1 MGKTTALLVA
11 LAVLTGALAHGQDI
25 AGIEDCTKTA
35 GLDKRTGCF
44 QSNIDYLIKT
54 LSKNAADAQQKL
66 SAAGN
71 EIAALK
77 KAIAELRA
85 SVEQLQN
92 AAKKPETKPEPSSTN
107 SAFAETV
114 KSTNVPRHGRACHGH
129 PRLSWWQQTWMAG
142 TSPAMTWK
150 VC

>member
-1 MGKTTALLVA
+1 MGKAKILLVA
-11 LAVLTGALAHGQDI
+11 LAVRAGNVAHGQDI

-54 LSKNAADAQQKL
+54 LSKNAADAQLKL
-66 SAAGN
+66 SAAGS

-92 AAKKPETKPEPSSTN
+92 AAKKPETKPETKP
-107 SAFAETV
+107 EG
-114 KSTNVPRHGRACHGH
+114 K
-129 PRLSWWQQTWMAG
+129 
-142 TSPAMTWK
+142 
-150 VC
+150 

>member
-1 MGKTTALLVA
+1 MGKATALLVA
-11 LAVLTGALAHGQDI
+11 LAVLAGNVAHGQDI

-66 SAAGN
+66 SAAGT

-77 KAIAELRA
+77 KAVAELRA

-92 AAKKPETKPEPSSTN
+92 AAKKPETKPE
-107 SAFAETV
+107 A
-114 KSTNVPRHGRACHGH
+114 K
-129 PRLSWWQQTWMAG
+129 
-142 TSPAMTWK
+142 
-150 VC
+150 

>member
-1 MGKTTALLVA
+1 MGKITALLVA
-11 LAVLTGALAHGQDI
+11 LALVASAVARGQDI

-77 KAIAELRA
+77 KAVAELRA

-92 AAKKPETKPEPSSTN
+92 AAKKPETKPDTKPD
-107 SAFAETV
+107 A
-114 KSTNVPRHGRACHGH
+114 K
-129 PRLSWWQQTWMAG
+129 
-142 TSPAMTWK
+142 
-150 VC
+150 

>member
-1 MGKTTALLVA
+1 MGKATAVLVA
-11 LAVLTGALAHGQDI
+11 LAVLAGTVAHGQDI

-54 LSKNAADAQQKL
+54 LAKNAADAQLKL
-66 SAAGN
+66 SAANN

-85 SVEQLQN
+85 SVEQLQT
-92 AAKKPETKPEPSSTN
+92 AAKKSETKPETKPD
-107 SAFAETV
+107 A
-114 KSTNVPRHGRACHGH
+114 K
-129 PRLSWWQQTWMAG
+129 
-142 TSPAMTWK
+142 
-150 VC
+150 

>member
-1 MGKTTALLVA
+1 MGKATAVLVA
-11 LAVLTGALAHGQDI
+11 LALVASAVAHGQDI

-77 KAIAELRA
+77 KAVAELRA

-92 AAKKPETKPEPSSTN
+92 AAKKPETKPDTKPD
-107 SAFAETV
+107 A
-114 KSTNVPRHGRACHGH
+114 K
-129 PRLSWWQQTWMAG
+129 
-142 TSPAMTWK
+142 
-150 VC
+150 